1 MPLCDPL
8 WRRKDRAHD
17 VACYPP
23 GFSPFLGEL
32 QPTPRGQYAAMQF
45 WHSGRRDLTCFGS
58 RPPFGPK
65 HTQWDSCLESELA
78 SPWPPYPVVP
88 EKVVVSHTVWGVA
101 LSWTHTFS
109 FVQKPMMQRWRL
121 KVPSSTTRSLLLPWW
136 MTPHTM
142 SELPSVGLVRACI
155 SLFPCLQRTR
165 AQREARRHRKSHFL
179 CVLLH
184 TRLRRLWS
192 KFNLGH
198 LAGCLER

>member
-8 WRRKDRAHD
+8 WRRKERAHD
-17 VACYPP
+17 VTCYPP

-88 EKVVVSHTVWGVA
+88 EKQSCHILCGAWHCPGHTHLVSFKNPWCSASGWRFHPAPPVHSSYHGEWHPIPW
-101 LSWTHTFS
+101 LSYR
-109 FVQKPMMQRWRL
+109 P
-121 KVPSSTTRSLLLPWW
+121 
-136 MTPHTM
+136 
-142 SELPSVGLVRACI
+142 
-155 SLFPCLQRTR
+155 
-165 AQREARRHRKSHFL
+165 
-179 CVLLH
+179 
-184 TRLRRLWS
+184 
-192 KFNLGH
+192 
-198 LAGCLER
+198 